1 MEIVL
6 FLRHESLISPKI
18 WDWILGFPQCSIR
31 EVDERLFG
39 FWKADAG
46 YGKAAGAWRHVS
58 QLIGCL
64 LYLEEALRLVLST
77 TYTLVPG
84 TVAQNSDP
92 KSYSKFLSLKK

>member
-46 YGKAAGAWRHVS
+46 YGKAARGLEACISVDRLFALHGGSPAFSS
-58 QLIGCL
+58 QHHI
-64 LYLEEALRLVLST
+64 
-77 TYTLVPG
+77 
-84 TVAQNSDP
+84 
-92 KSYSKFLSLKK
+92 